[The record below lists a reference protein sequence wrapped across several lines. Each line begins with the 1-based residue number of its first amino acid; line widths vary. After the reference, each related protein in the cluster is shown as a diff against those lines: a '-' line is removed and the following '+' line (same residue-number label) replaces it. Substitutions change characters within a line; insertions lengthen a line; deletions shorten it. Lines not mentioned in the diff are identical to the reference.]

1 MNPMND
7 PLSQILHQ
15 NIEDVRSTFPEKSQQ
30 MTQDLIEHS
39 TTECLWHKKNFPGH
53 VGNFGLMNECLDC
66 LEEIKKGRC
75 TVDVKNFAF
84 DTYWVVKKFWDK
96 VDIKGQD
103 ECWPWLGAT
112 KKKDTETAAYMPSP
126 FHSGR
131 IQSAARVAFWTSRG
145 YVGRLRVFHQP
156 GCDILCCNPLHLR
169 IRELESIPTPSEIS
183 VVNLSY
189 GNIFNNARAE
199 HFKN

>member
-7 PLSQILHQ
+7 PLGQILHQ
-15 NIEDVRSTFPEKSQQ
+15 NIENVRNAFPEKSQQ

-75 TVDVKNFAF
+75 AVDVKNFAF

-96 VDIKGQD
+96 VDIKSQD
-103 ECWPWLGAT
+103 
-112 KKKDTETAAYMPSP
+112 
-126 FHSGR
+126 
-131 IQSAARVAFWTSRG
+131 
-145 YVGRLRVFHQP
+145 
-156 GCDILCCNPLHLR
+156 
-169 IRELESIPTPSEIS
+169 
-183 VVNLSY
+183 
-189 GNIFNNARAE
+189 
-199 HFKN
+199 